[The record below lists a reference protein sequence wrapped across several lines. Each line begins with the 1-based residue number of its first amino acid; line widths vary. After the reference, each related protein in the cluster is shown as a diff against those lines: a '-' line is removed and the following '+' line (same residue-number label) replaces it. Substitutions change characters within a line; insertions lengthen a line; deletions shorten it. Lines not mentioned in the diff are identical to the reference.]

1 LIVTE
6 EQGKQ
11 GVVVQTQDNQ
21 STNPSSFRLYV
32 GCSGA
37 THHGEAHFITQN
49 LRLRDGLLIIQMY
62 LTMWKSILRSIEFPM
77 HLWARIGIKRRQ
89 LILNSW
95 QNLPR

>member
-1 LIVTE
+1 LIVTG

-21 STNPSSFRLYV
+21 STNPSFELYV
-32 GCSGA
+32 GCAGA
-37 THHGEAHFITQN
+37 THHGEAHFINQN

-62 LTMWKSILRSIEFPM
+62 LTMWKSILRSIELPM

-89 LILNSW
+89 LILNSR